1 MASRPRSSRL
11 RRTLLAALV
20 TASVAVPVS
29 GAARPTAVPAPVPAE
44 LGPLTATPAALD
56 ARYAANRAGIRAAA
70 RMAAGHGDRRRAA
83 ALRTMAGPARHFLS
97 FDGRDG
103 GRTAEVFGDLAHAG
117 RIAVLVPGSD
127 TGLETYGRFRDGAV
141 ALQREMNGRGG
152 RSAVIAWL
160 GYETPGTVSPTVLT
174 PGRAEDGARQLR
186 SFIGELSGALP
197 RSPGA
202 APRISLVCHSYG
214 SVVCGRAAPS
224 GLRVAD
230 IILYGSPGTGA
241 DTVGQ
246 LHTRATV
253 WAGRGTHD
261 WVAGIPHGRLPLLST
276 TIGFGPDPMSREFG
290 ARIFDAGDTDHSHY
304 LRPGSVSLRN
314 IARIATASAGP
325 AATPPGGRRA

>member
-1 MASRPRSSRL
+1 MASRQRSSRL

-56 ARYAANRAGIRAAA
+56 ARYAANRAGIRAAE

-141 ALQREMNGRGG
+141 ALQHEMGD

-174 PGRAEDGARQLR
+174 PGRAEDGARQLT
-186 SFIGELSGALP
+186 SFIRELSATLP
-197 RSPGA
+197 RSPST

-241 DTVGQ
+241 DTAGQ

-261 WVAGIPHGRLPLLST
+261 WIADLPHGRLPLLST
-276 TIGFGPDPMSREFG
+276 TIGFGADPMSKEFG

-314 IARIATASAGP
+314 IARIATASADP
-325 AATPPGGRRA
+325 AAATHPGGRRA